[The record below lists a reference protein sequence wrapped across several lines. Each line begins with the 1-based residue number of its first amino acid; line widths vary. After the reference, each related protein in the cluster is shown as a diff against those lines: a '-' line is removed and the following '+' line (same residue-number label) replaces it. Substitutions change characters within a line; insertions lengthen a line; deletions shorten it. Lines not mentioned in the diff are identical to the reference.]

1 MSNGGTFRPSQ
12 KLLVKYNLRVALFFL
27 ICVFPFVFL
36 GFFPSLG
43 LTYVWAFVAAN
54 VVWLLPAYAL
64 TPAYYRSIEYELTAE
79 EIVVRV
85 GIVTKTVKT
94 VPYRTVTNIEVKRGF
109 LDRLLGIGGIAVHT
123 AGYSAQGGPEIRLS
137 GLEDCDGA
145 HSEILAALRRYRAGT
160 GAAIGTEE
168 VPVSEQQVPHL
179 LAQILEELRALRRSL
194 GNRD

>member
-1 MSNGGTFRPSQ
+1 MNSGRTLRPSK
-12 KLLVKYNLRVALFFL
+12 KLLVKLNLSVGLVFL
-27 ICVFPFVFL
+27 IFIFPFVFL
-36 GFFPSLG
+36 GFIPGLG
-43 LTYVWAFVAAN
+43 WTYVCLFLAAN
-54 VVWLLPAYAL
+54 VLWLVPTYAL
-64 TPAYYRSIEYELTAE
+64 LPAYYRSIEYELAAE

-109 LDRLLGIGGIAVHT
+109 LDRLLGIGGIAIHT

-145 HSEILAALRRYRAGT
+145 QSEILAELRRYRAGT
-160 GAAIGTEE
+160 GPAIGAEE
-168 VPVSEQQVPHL
+168 APVPEQQAPQL

-194 GNRD
+194 GSRD

>member
-1 MSNGGTFRPSQ
+1 MNSGRTLRPSK
-12 KLLVKYNLRVALFFL
+12 KLLVKYNLGVGL
-27 ICVFPFVFL
+27 VFITCILPFVFL
-36 GFFPSLG
+36 GFIPRLG
-43 LTYVWAFVAAN
+43 WTYVWVFLIAN
-54 VVWLLPAYAL
+54 VLWLVPTYAL
-64 TPAYYRSIEYELTAE
+64 LPAYYRSIEYELAPE

-109 LDRLLGIGGIAVHT
+109 LDRLLGIGGIAIHT

-145 HSEILAALRRYRAGT
+145 HSEILAALRRYRSGT
-160 GAAIGTEE
+160 GAAIGAEE
-168 VPVSEQQVPHL
+168 VPVPEQQVLQL

-194 GNRD
+194 GSRD